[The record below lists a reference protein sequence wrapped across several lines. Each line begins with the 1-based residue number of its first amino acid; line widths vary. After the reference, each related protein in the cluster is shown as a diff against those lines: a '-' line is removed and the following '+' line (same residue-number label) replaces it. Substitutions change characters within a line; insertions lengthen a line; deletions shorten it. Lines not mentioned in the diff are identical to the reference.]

1 MNREPSIGAWSVRQ
15 CLKDSAYV
23 LLGWPVLITAFTIVL
38 TLSCVGVPLIPL
50 VVGVPVVLLAGAA
63 AQGVARWETRSQSAL
78 LGRSRPIDA
87 APPARDDAGGVKQLF
102 RQPERAGH
110 MALALAGWFPA
121 TFTWSIAVAW
131 WAAAGGLITA
141 PLWQGYS
148 GSDYSGIASALH
160 LPGGGTVRAAVDIAC
175 GLVLV
180 GLAPWMMRLLAVT
193 QATINR
199 FLLDAPTRPVRRAMH
214 EREQQ
219 TRLGAAHEAEAAALR
234 RVERDIHDGPQ
245 QRLVRL
251 QLDMARAER
260 AAEDP
265 ERTRAILA
273 GAREQTQAALDELRA
288 TSRGIAPQVLT
299 EQGLSRACE
308 EIAGRCP
315 IPIRTDIQVPRLS
328 GTAETALYY
337 VVNESVTNAVK
348 HAEAHL
354 VEVRGR
360 VVDGWAGVT
369 ITDDGQGG
377 AQVGNGTGLLGL
389 QQRLTA
395 VGGSLSVDSPAGG
408 PTIIEGR
415 VPCES

>member
-1 MNREPSIGAWSVRQ
+1 MNREPGIGAWSVRQ

-63 AQGVARWETRSQSAL
+63 AQGIAGCETRSQSAL
-78 LGRSRPIDA
+78 LGRPRPIDA
-87 APPARDDAGGVKQLF
+87 APPARDDAGGVKQFF

-110 MALALAGWFPA
+110 MALSLLGWFPA

-131 WAAAGGLITA
+131 WATAGGLIAA
-141 PLWQGYS
+141 PLWHGYA
-148 GSDYSGIASALH
+148 GNDYSGIASVLH

-175 GLVLV
+175 GLVLM
-180 GLAPWMMRLLAVT
+180 GLTPWVMRVLAVT
-193 QATINR
+193 QATINT
-199 FLLDAPTRPVRRAMH
+199 FLLDAPTRPLRHAMH
-214 EREQQ
+214 EREQR

-251 QLDMARAER
+251 QLDIARAER
-260 AAEDP
+260 AADDP
-265 ERTRAILA
+265 GRTRAILA

-315 IPIRTDIQVPRLS
+315 IPMRTDIQVPRL
-328 GTAETALYY
+328 GATTETALYY
-337 VVNESVTNAVK
+337 LVNESVTNAVK

-354 VEVRGR
+354 VEVHGR
-360 VVDGWAGVT
+360 VLDGWAVVT
-369 ITDDGQGG
+369 ITDDGRGG